1 MMQEQH
7 KEQVNQVKEI
17 NKAALDM
24 ARQSM
29 QEMAAQM
36 TALMATAGNR
46 YEQPNPAD
54 ENANPNIDKRRGG
67 KKAFTFKGPKK
78 EMHPYGQEK
87 LCKTC
92 KKVVRHF
99 ERDCFSLEANKS
111 TRPDKWKA
119 AKK

>member
-1 MMQEQH
+1 M
-7 KEQVNQVKEI
+7 KEI
-17 NKAALDM
+17 NQAALDM
-24 ARQSM
+24 ARKSM

-46 YEQPNPAD
+46 YEQPQPAD
-54 ENANPNIDKRRGG
+54 ANTNPNIDKRRGG
-67 KKAFTFKGPKK
+67 KKTFTFKGPKK
-78 EMHPYGQEK
+78 EMHPFGQEK

-99 ERDCFSLEANKS
+99 EKDCFSLEANKS
-111 TRPDKWKA
+111 TRPDEWKA